1 MSSQIEQI
9 KKLREK
15 TGLGVIEC
23 KKALDESGNDIDK
36 AFELLKEKGLKIA
49 EKKETRE
56 TKEGLIGS
64 YVHTNG
70 KIGVLVEVA
79 CESDFVARTEDFKE
93 LVKNLSLHI
102 AALSPLWITKESVP
116 AEVIKERE
124 TFFGPHAVNKLE
136 EFFKEKVLFNQ
147 PFVKDNTKTIE
158 DYIKEKIAKLGEN
171 IKIVRFAR
179 FQIGE

>member
-9 KKLREK
+9 KTLREK

-23 KKALDESGNDIDK
+23 KKALEESGNSIEK
-36 AFELLKEKGLKIA
+36 ALEFLKQKGIQLA
-49 EKKETRE
+49 EKKESRE

-70 KIGVLVEVA
+70 KIGVLIEVA

-102 AALSPLWITKESVP
+102 AALSPTWITKESVP
-116 AEVIKERE
+116 IEIIKEKEKNFGQQAE
-124 TFFGPHAVNKLE
+124 TKLE

-147 PFVKDNTKTIE
+147 PFVRDNSISVE
-158 DYIKEKIAKLGEN
+158 AYIKEKIAKLGEN
-171 IKIVRFAR
+171 IKVSRFAR